1 MTEDR
6 SGELI
11 GPTRAPS
18 LAVGCICPAWWSAG
32 PPHLRRVARSR
43 GVVAA
48 VAGAVLVE
56 AHVQRLVQAV
66 LDPPVR
72 PHNRGE
78 PLGIE
83 LG

>member
-1 MTEDR
+1 MSGMVERGTTALAQGGEVPRRGR
-6 SGELI
+6 SG
-11 GPTRAPS
+11 
-18 LAVGCICPAWWSAG
+18 C
-32 PPHLRRVARSR
+32 
-43 GVVAA
+43 
-48 VAGAVLVE
+48 GAVLVE